1 MAIHRP
7 SLRAMLG
14 LVTLSSLSAMGSTL
28 GVSAGKEALPYR
40 DASLSVDERL
50 DDLLQRMTLEDKVGQ
65 MFHSQLIMGPNGTL
79 DPGDPG
85 SRNST
90 EFMLSTQLMTHFN
103 LAGEIEDARQTAEY
117 VNRVQQHILDTT
129 SLGIPLTLST
139 DPRHAF
145 TDNIGTGF
153 RAGRF
158 SQWPETLG
166 LAALRDA
173 QLVRRFAEVA
183 RAEYRA
189 VGIRAALHP
198 QVDLS
203 TEPRWAR
210 ISGTFGED
218 ADLTAEMLSAYILG
232 LQGEEFG
239 ADSVTTVTKHFPGGG
254 PMENGEDSHFVYG
267 KNQTYPGKNL
277 EHHLIPFK
285 AAIAVGARQM
295 MPYYSRP
302 IGTEYDPVGFG
313 FNKGIVTGL
322 LREQLGF
329 DGIVVTDW
337 GLITDKVILGQDMP
351 ARAWGVEHLTELER
365 AAMIL
370 EAGCDQFGGETRPE
384 LIVQL
389 VKEGIVAESRLD
401 VSVRRLLREKF
412 LLGLF
417 DNPFVDAEA
426 ADQIVGRQEYVDE
439 GAAVQRRAY
448 TLLTNQ
454 DNTLPLHTTDA
465 ATKKFYIEGFNATYL
480 ERRGLAVVK
489 TPEEADYALLRL
501 AAPFEPRPGGFESR
515 YHAGSLSYSAGEQ
528 ARQVAIY
535 AAVPTVVDM
544 AMDRPAAVPEVAE
557 RAAALLANFGSGP
570 DAFLDIVLGAAAPEG
585 RLPFDM
591 PRSMAAVEAQMED
604 VPFDTVDPVFRF
616 GHGLGYEV
624 KA

>member
-1 MAIHRP
+1 MAP
-7 SLRAMLG
+7 
-14 LVTLSSLSAMGSTL
+14 LS
-28 GVSAGKEALPYR
+28 VSAACTPESALPYR
-40 DASLSVDERL
+40 NASLSVDERVA
-50 DDLLQRMTLEDKVGQ
+50 DLLQRMTLEDKAGQ
-65 MFHSQLIMGPNGTL
+65 MFHSQLNMGPNGTL
-79 DPGDPG
+79 DQATDR
-85 SRNST
+85 RNST
-90 EFMLSTQLMTHFN
+90 EFMLGTQMLTHFN
-103 LAGEIEDARQTAEY
+103 LVGEVLDARQTAEF

-129 SLGIPLTLST
+129 RLGIPLTLST

-145 TDNIGTGF
+145 TENIGTGF

-173 QLVRRFAEVA
+173 KLVRRFGEVA

-218 ADLTAEMLSAYILG
+218 ANLTAEMLSAYILG
-232 LQGEEFG
+232 LQGETFG
-239 ADSVTTVTKHFPGGG
+239 PDSITTVTKHFPGGG
-254 PMENGEDSHFVYG
+254 PMENGEDSHFAYG

-277 EHHLIPFK
+277 EYHLIPFK

-302 IGTEYDPVGFG
+302 IGLDGYDPVGFG

-322 LREQLGF
+322 LREELGF
-329 DGIVVTDW
+329 EGIVVTDW
-337 GLITDKVILGQDMP
+337 GLITDTTILGQDMP

-365 AAMIL
+365 AAMII

-389 VKEGIVAESRLD
+389 VKEGVVAESRLD
-401 VSVRRLLREKF
+401 VSISRLLREKF

-426 ADQIVGRQEYVDE
+426 ADKIVGRQEFVDE
-439 GAAVQRRAY
+439 GAAAQRRAY

-454 DNTLPLHTTDA
+454 KDVLPLKDT
-465 ATKKFYIEGFNATYL
+465 ATKNKFYIEGFNATYL
-480 ERRGLAVVK
+480 ERRGLTVVK
-489 TPEEADYALLRL
+489 TPQEADYALLRL
-501 AAPFEPRPGGFESR
+501 EAPFEPRSGGFESR
-515 YHAGSLSYSAGEQ
+515 YHAGSLEYSAEER
-528 ARQVAIY
+528 ARQAAIY
-535 AAVPTVVDM
+535 AAVPTIVDM
-544 AMDRPAAVPEVAE
+544 TMDRPAAVPEVAE

-570 DAFLDIVLGAAAPEG
+570 DAFLDVVLGAAAPEG
-585 RLPFDM
+585 KLPFDM
-591 PRSMAAVEAQMED
+591 PRSMEAVENAMED
-604 VPFDTVDPVFRF
+604 VPFDTKDPVFKF
-616 GHGLGYEV
+616 GHGLRY

>member
-1 MAIHRP
+1 MAIHRK
-7 SLRAMLG
+7 SLRAILG
-14 LVTLSSLSAMGSTL
+14 LTTLSTLLTMGPL
-28 GVSAGKEALPYR
+28 GVSAGNAQGATLPYR
-40 DASLSVDERL
+40 DASLSVDERV
-50 DDLLQRMTLEDKVGQ
+50 DDLLQRMTLEEKAGQ
-65 MFHSQLIMGPNGTL
+65 MFHSQLNMGPDGTL
-79 DPGDPG
+79 DQGVPGT
-85 SRNST
+85 RNST
-90 EFMLSTQLMTHFN
+90 DFMLGTQMLTHFN
-103 LAGEIEDARQTAEY
+103 LVGEITDARKTAEF

-129 SLGIPLTLST
+129 PLGIPLTLST

-145 TDNIGTGF
+145 TENIGTGF

-173 QLVRRFAEVA
+173 KLVRRFAEVA
-183 RAEYRA
+183 RAEYLA

-198 QVDLS
+198 QVDLT

-232 LQGEEFG
+232 LQGETFG
-239 ADSVTTVTKHFPGGG
+239 PASVTTVTKHFPGGG
-254 PMENGEDSHFVYG
+254 PMENGEDSHFAYG

-277 EHHLIPFK
+277 EYHLIPFK

-322 LREQLGF
+322 LREELGF

-337 GLITDKVILGQDMP
+337 GLITDANILGQDMP

-365 AAMIL
+365 AAMVL

-389 VKEGIVAESRLD
+389 VKEGTVAEARLD
-401 VSVRRLLREKF
+401 VSIRRLLREKF

-417 DNPFVDAEA
+417 DNPFVDADA

-439 GAAVQRRAY
+439 GAAAQRRAY
-448 TLLTNQ
+448 TLLTNH
-454 DNTLPLHTTDA
+454 DDVLPLQDTA
-465 ATKKFYIEGFNATYL
+465 NKKFYIEGFNATYL

-489 TPEEADYALLRL
+489 TPQEADYALLRL
-501 AAPFEPRPGGFESR
+501 EAPFEPRSGGFESR
-515 YHAGSLSYSAGEQ
+515 YHAGSLEYSTQERERQ
-528 ARQVAIY
+528 ATIY

-544 AMDRPAAVPEVAE
+544 TMDRPAAVPEVAE

-570 DAFLDIVLGAAAPEG
+570 DAFLDVVLGAAAPEG
-585 RLPFDM
+585 KLPFDM
-591 PRSMAAVEAQMED
+591 PRSMEAVEAQMED
-604 VPFDTVDPVFRF
+604 VPFDTVDPVFKF
-616 GHGLGYEV
+616 GHGLRYDSD
-624 KA
+624 A